1 LLPGWWEGADAEAAG
16 DERVRMAVSR
26 GSWEILPMWSEL
38 SPTTVAA
45 EQLPGG
51 EVAVAQMV
59 VQEPVPPCFSTV
71 AYTVL
76 LTGETSHGVPM
87 ATQTPV
93 NPARRARGTR

>member
-1 LLPGWWEGADAEAAG
+1 
-16 DERVRMAVSR
+16 
-26 GSWEILPMWSEL
+26 MWSEL

-59 VQEPVPPCFSTV
+59 VQEPVPPCFSNV
-71 AYTVL
+71 AYTMH
-76 LTGETSHGVPM
+76 LTGKTSHGVPM

-93 NPARRARGTR
+93 NPGPQAPENP